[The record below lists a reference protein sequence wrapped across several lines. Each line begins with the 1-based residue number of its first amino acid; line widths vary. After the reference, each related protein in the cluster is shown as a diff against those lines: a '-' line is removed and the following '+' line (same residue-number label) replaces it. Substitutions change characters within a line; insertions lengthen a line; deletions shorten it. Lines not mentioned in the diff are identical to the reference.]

1 MAADLLSALNK
12 NGTGLN
18 LRELTNSL
26 VQAET
31 APKAQAIQKRIDQDG
46 VRLSA
51 LAQVRA
57 SLSDLGKTLAQ
68 AASEPVLTV
77 TTSTS
82 GIMPRVTDRNALQ
95 RGGTEVE
102 VLALAQRQVLEFTGF
117 AESGASLEAG
127 TLTIDFGTWDSAD
140 PAVFAPDAGR
150 SPVTLTIAAGT
161 SLQALAEQLTEVTG
175 LTARVLPKGDGTVSL
190 GLVTETGAANAVR
203 LTAAG
208 TGGGTVALSA
218 LDTTATNAARQVQG
232 AGDARLLVDGI
243 TITRP
248 TNTITDA
255 LPGMELSLGSVTR
268 GSLTVDRDEAV
279 ARTGLEKLVEGLN
292 STLGLLRTLSQR
304 GISGAA
310 AGELAGDRAVEAI
323 QSTLRRLVATP
334 LSGPGEG
341 SVSLADLGVATR
353 RDGTL
358 WLDPPAFSRAFAAR
372 AQDFDVLFGD
382 TLRSLDEG
390 LVPGGV
396 PSPALASGDYRFNI
410 DVSGNATLGGRAL
423 LAVPLADGRTG
434 YTALSGEVQGMTVI
448 AEPGV
453 TQGTIRFGRSF
464 AGALATALDQLMASD
479 GLLSRRETEIDRST
493 EQSGERLAAL
503 EARAAILEKRYLTR
517 FAAME
522 QTVSQL
528 KGTGTYLSNL
538 MDMWAK
544 GND

>member
-57 SLSDLGKTLAQ
+57 SLSDLGRTMAD
-68 AASEPVLTV
+68 AAAEPVLTV
-77 TTSTS
+77 TTSTG

-140 PAVFAPDAGR
+140 PAVFAADTAR

-208 TGGGTVALSA
+208 AGGGTVALSA

-292 STLGLLRTLSQR
+292 ATLGLLRTVSQR
-304 GISGAA
+304 GVSGAE
-310 AGELAGDRAVEAI
+310 AGDLAGDRAVEAI
-323 QSTLRRLVATP
+323 QSTLRRLVASP

-382 TLRSLDEG
+382 TLRSLDDG

-396 PSPALASGDYRFNI
+396 PSPALASGDYRFNV
-410 DVSGNATLGGRAL
+410 DASGNATLGGRAL